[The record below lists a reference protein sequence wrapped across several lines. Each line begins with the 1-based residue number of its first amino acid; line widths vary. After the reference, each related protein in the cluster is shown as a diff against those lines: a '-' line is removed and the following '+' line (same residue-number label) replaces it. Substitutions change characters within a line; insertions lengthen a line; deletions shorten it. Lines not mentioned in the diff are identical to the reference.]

1 MLFSAWA
8 ACVSLLLPA
17 AVLAQYDLVKEYSG
31 ETFFDGWSFY
41 GNSEL
46 GA

>member
-1 MLFSAWA
+1 MFPSTCAV
-8 ACVSLLLPA
+8 CVSLLLPA

-41 GNSEL
+41 DNSEL